1 MTFAFLLTSHW
12 HDEQHLVFWWKTEQ
26 GVVRQQVEQQAIC
39 FIQQQHQAQA
49 ERSIKLLRWPIEIKP
64 VALKHF
70 NGQPVSAC
78 YLPNSYRYRWQQ
90 FLAEQNI
97 PTYEVDIRPTD
108 RYLMERFVY
117 GQAQLVGEFS
127 AGLES
132 FVSANYQSFQ
142 GNIKPIKNIQ
152 WQPTLRALSLDIETS
167 FARLN
172 QPDHLYSVSL
182 YADDYEL
189 VLMIGETENTH
200 YIEYYPDESSLLLAL
215 LEKLNTYDPD
225 VIMGWN
231 IVQFDFQFLIK
242 KFQQHGLE
250 FNLGRDGSALTH
262 RYDNRYP
269 EILYVTVAGRVIL
282 DGIGL
287 LRNAAYSFESF
298 SLNNVAEH
306 FLGEQKLLTG
316 DDRSSDIDY
325 LFKHDKPALA
335 AYNLKDSELVWRI
348 FEVAH
353 LLEFAI
359 ERSSLTGLLMDRIGG
374 SVAAFENQYLPLLHR
389 AGYIAPNEDEGFH
402 TDSPGGYVLD
412 SKPGLFK
419 HVLVFDFKSLYP
431 SIIRSFNIDP
441 MGMVEGL
448 QAQDTEPELVIPG
461 FLGAHFHRHKHI
473 LPNIIAKLGEQREQA
488 KKVGNKA
495 LNNAIKIIMASCY
508 GVLGAAD
515 SRFSDSRLT
524 ASITMRGQQIIQQS
538 ANWINQQG
546 DEVIYGDTDSLFV
559 WLDQELEDEQVDVIG
574 ANIAKGLSQHWQR
587 VLLQEF
593 QTESCLEL
601 EYEVHYRQFFMPYI
615 RGSEVG
621 SKKRYAGLVYEHGQP
636 KVIYKGLESVRSDW
650 TALARAFQQELYQ
663 RVFLQKPYKE
673 WLYGEVQALLL
684 GEKDQDLIYRKR
696 LGQPLADYMKNVP
709 PHAQAARKLE
719 RWLKAQGQVPRFTY
733 NGGRIEYVVTL
744 NGPEPLWPDGSANSP
759 LDYQHYLEKQLQ
771 PIAEA
776 IFHFTGDDFAHI
788 AGIQLSL
795 F

>member
-12 HDEQHLVFWWKTEQ
+12 QDEQQLVFWWKTEQ
-26 GVVRQQVEQQAIC
+26 GVVRQHVEQQAIC
-39 FIQQQHQAQA
+39 FIQQQHQERA
-49 ERSIKLLRWPIEIKP
+49 EKSIKLLRWPIEIKP
-64 VALKHF
+64 IELKHF
-70 NGQPVSAC
+70 NGEPVSAC
-78 YLPNSYRYRWQQ
+78 YLPNDYRYRWQQ
-90 FLAEQNI
+90 FLAEQKI

-117 GQAQLVGEFS
+117 GQAQLIGDITP
-127 AGLES
+127 LENTFYS
-132 FVSANYQSFQ
+132 TFQ
-142 GNIKPIKNIQ
+142 GSIKPIERTVPT
-152 WQPTLRALSLDIETS
+152 WQPNLKALSVDIETS
-167 FARLN
+167 FARLD
-172 QPDHLYSVSL
+172 QPDHLYSISL
-182 YADDYEL
+182 YADDYEQ
-189 VLMIGETENTH
+189 VLMIGDAEASG
-200 YIEYYPDESSLLLAL
+200 YIEYYPDEVSLLKAL
-215 LEKLNTYDPD
+215 LEKLNAYDPD

-231 IVQFDFQFLIK
+231 VVQFDFHFLIK
-242 KFQQHGLE
+242 KYQEHGVA
-250 FNLGRDGSALTH
+250 FTLGRDGSPLTH
-262 RYDNRYP
+262 RYDNRHP
-269 EILYVTVAGRVIL
+269 EIIYVSVAGRVIL

-298 SLNNVAEH
+298 SLNNVAQH
-306 FLGEQKLLTG
+306 FLAEQKLLTG
-316 DDRSSDIDY
+316 DNRSDDIDY
-325 LFKHDKPALA
+325 LFQHDKPALA

-348 FEVAH
+348 FEEAH

-374 SVAAFENQYLPLLHR
+374 SVAAFENQYLPMLHR
-389 AGYIAPNEDEGFH
+389 AGYIAPNEEEGFH

-448 QAQDTEPELVIPG
+448 QAKDTEPEQVMSG

-473 LPNIIAKLGEQREQA
+473 LPNIITKLGEQREQA

-508 GVLGAAD
+508 GVLGATG

-538 ANWINQQG
+538 TDWINLQG
-546 DEVIYGDTDSLFV
+546 YEVIYGDTDSLFV
-559 WLDQELEDEQVDVIG
+559 WLNQDLDDEQVDVIG
-574 ANIAKGLSQHWQR
+574 REIAKGLNQHWQQI
-587 VLLQEF
+587 LLHEF
-593 QTESCLEL
+593 QTESYLEL

-621 SKKRYAGLVYEHGQP
+621 SKKRYAGLVYEDGQP
-636 KVIYKGLESVRSDW
+636 RMIYKGLEAVRSDW

-663 RVFLQKPYKE
+663 RVFLKQPYKE
-673 WLYGEVQALLL
+673 WLYAEVQALLH

-696 LGQPLADYMKNVP
+696 LGQPLAAYIKNVP

-719 RWLKAQGQVPRFTY
+719 QWLKAQGQPARFTY

-759 LDYQHYLEKQLQ
+759 LDYQHYLEKQMQ
-771 PIAEA
+771 PIGEA